1 MKDIKTILDEY
12 EKSPDSRVWDRIASE
27 LDTVQSAPRGFRN
40 RRVIIWSSVAAISAL
55 LVSGIMLF
63 ALKSKPASEELVKNE
78 TSIEEPRTETA
89 PVAAEN
95 TAATYT
101 EPKIAAAD
109 KTIGKEISAKK
120 DSLKAEESDT
130 KAKIDR
136 KTNSEQIVLPTN
148 STLARQLQS
157 DPVLKNKSGEELT
170 YAPPIR
176 LQIPNLFTPNGDNVN
191 DCFVVEG
198 LENYDHGSLVV
209 RDRNGKTV
217 YHSGNYKNNWDG
229 SNLPDGLYYY
239 ELTFSFNGIENIA
252 SGKVRIIRN

>member
-40 RRVIIWSSVAAISAL
+40 RRVVIWSSVAAISAL

-120 DSLKAEESDT
+120 IHQKQKNLTQKQ
-130 KAKIDR
+130 R
-136 KTNSEQIVLPTN
+136 
-148 STLARQLQS
+148 STE
-157 DPVLKNKSGEELT
+157 K
-170 YAPPIR
+170 
-176 LQIPNLFTPNGDNVN
+176 QIPNRSYCRQTQLW
-191 DCFVVEG
+191 
-198 LENYDHGSLVV
+198 H
-209 RDRNGKTV
+209 
-217 YHSGNYKNNWDG
+217 
-229 SNLPDGLYYY
+229 
-239 ELTFSFNGIENIA
+239 A
-252 SGKVRIIRN
+252 SCRATRY